1 LFAVVSVKGFFGVD
15 HSFDTVVHILNQV
28 LLRASESSLVGDI
41 VGGVGGLGVLSVNT
55 ADLDVV
61 LVGDGLEG
69 SHVLRKLG
77 ELDMDGGSHGST
89 KVGGA

>member
-1 LFAVVSVKGFFGVD
+1 MNA
-15 HSFDTVVHILNQV
+15 
-28 LLRASESSLVGDI
+28 
-41 VGGVGGLGVLSVNT
+41 

-61 LVGDGLEG
+61 LVGDGLES

-77 ELDMDGGSHGST
+77 ELDMDGGSHCST